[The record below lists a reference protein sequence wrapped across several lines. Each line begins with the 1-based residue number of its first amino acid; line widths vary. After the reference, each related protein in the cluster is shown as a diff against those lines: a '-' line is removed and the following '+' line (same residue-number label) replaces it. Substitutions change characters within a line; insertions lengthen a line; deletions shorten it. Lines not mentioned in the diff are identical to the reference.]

1 MDLIGAL
8 VSELELPENA
18 ARGLAGQFLG
28 LIEDTVRENVSF
40 GIAAKIRD
48 AVPEMA
54 QWQLSAPTLR
64 PGALSLNDLAGTSM
78 LDPKAERDS
87 LLNRFNVPTARA
99 TKVQSLAVAFLST
112 RVEPSVLAAISKSL
126 P

>member
-1 MDLIGAL
+1 MDLVGAY
-8 VSELELPENA
+8 VSELGLPENA

-28 LIEDTVRENVSF
+28 LIEDTVREKVSF

-54 QWQLSAPTLR
+54 QWQLAAPTLR
-64 PGALSLNDLAGTSM
+64 PGTLSLNDLAGTSM

-87 LLNRFNVPTARA
+87 LLNRFSVPAARA
-99 TKVQSLAVAFLST
+99 AKVQSLALAFLST
-112 RVEPSVLAAISKSL
+112 RVEPSVLAAVTKAL